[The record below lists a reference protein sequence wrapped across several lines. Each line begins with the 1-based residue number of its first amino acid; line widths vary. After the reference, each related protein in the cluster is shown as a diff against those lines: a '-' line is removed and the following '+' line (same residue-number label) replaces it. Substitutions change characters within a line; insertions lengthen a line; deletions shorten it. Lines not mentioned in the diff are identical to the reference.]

1 MYQRAHATS
10 PNFHPMAHKAQN
22 FDAFKLKL
30 NRNQSRE
37 QAVDE
42 ALRLLEENYFTSD
55 DLSANAQNNA
65 SEAPDFSSPDTRE
78 TTDYTPPEKRFKEL
92 SKRIEAQKKG
102 GEPKEEVLDD
112 VLRLLE
118 NARLNSDDA
127 LRVRRKRRTFTAV
140 LNVITGLILIF
151 VAAGLVIVEL
161 PAWLKGPTLLSY
173 SVHDGVT
180 MSDMIAMGLI
190 AAGAILFILGFA
202 EFKRT
207 AR

>member
-1 MYQRAHATS
+1 
-10 PNFHPMAHKAQN
+10 MARKAKN

-30 NRNQSRE
+30 NRNQSRDE
-37 QAVDE
+37 AVDE
-42 ALRLLEENYFTSD
+42 ALRLLEENYFTSEDLPGEPDQED
-55 DLSANAQNNA
+55 D
-65 SEAPDFSSPDTRE
+65 PDAGSS
-78 TTDYTPPEKRFKEL
+78 PEKRFKDL
-92 SKRIEAQKKG
+92 SEKIEARKKNG
-102 GEPKEEVLDD
+102 QPNEEVLDD

-140 LNVITGLILIF
+140 LNVFTGLLLIF
-151 VAAGLVIVEL
+151 VAAGLIILDL

-190 AAGAILFILGFA
+190 GTGAVLFILGFA

>member
-1 MYQRAHATS
+1 
-10 PNFHPMAHKAQN
+10 MARKAQN

-30 NRNQSRE
+30 NRNQSRD

-55 DLSANAQNNA
+55 DLSANAESEA
-65 SEAPDFSSPDTRE
+65 SEAPGFSSPPAGE
-78 TTDYTPPEKRFKEL
+78 TPDAIPPEERFKEL
-92 SKRIEAQKKG
+92 SEKIEARKKG
-102 GEPKEEVLDD
+102 GQPNEEVLDE

-140 LNVITGLILIF
+140 LNVITGLLLIF
-151 VAAGLVIVEL
+151 VAAGLIIVEL
-161 PAWLKGPTLLSY
+161 PGWLKGPTLLSY

-180 MSDMIAMGLI
+180 MSDMIAMGFI

-202 EFKRT
+202 EFKRS